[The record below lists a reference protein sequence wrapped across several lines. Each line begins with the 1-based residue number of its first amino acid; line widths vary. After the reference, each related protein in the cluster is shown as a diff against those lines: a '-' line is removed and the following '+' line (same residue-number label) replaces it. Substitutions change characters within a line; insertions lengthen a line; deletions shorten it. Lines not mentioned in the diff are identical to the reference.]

1 MSLFAISLRRFSI
14 LFYLGLALAGLAALL
29 AIGLFFIAIREL
41 PQVPEPLGRII
52 ETPPTEIFAAT
63 GERLMVI
70 GGREVVPLNRISPA
84 FIKAV
89 IATED
94 HRFWEHHGLDK
105 LRTLKALWVTIFE
118 PGRIQGASTIT
129 QQLAKNLFFSYR
141 RTYMR
146 KFRELLVALQIET
159 QYSKREILEAY
170 LNQIPFGVGAYG
182 IEQAARSFFGK
193 PALKLNLAESA
204 LLAGL
209 PKSPTRY
216 NPYRHFKRAKN
227 RQRLVLERMKAVG
240 YTTAEE
246 AEAAFRTDL
255 QLTPH
260 FAGKP
265 EGSYF
270 LDLVL
275 NDLEERYGPEVV
287 YHGGLKVSTT
297 LDPQQQAWAVEAMQ
311 NGLVK
316 LDQLLGVA
324 EGVDSENAGPLT
336 HPQGALAAIE
346 CNSGAV
352 KAMVG
357 GRDYSETEFN
367 RAVES
372 NRLPGSGFKPFLYY
386 AAFEKVGLT
395 PASVFVDKAV
405 TIPVKGAKDWRPKNF
420 GREFEGAMILK
431 QALMKSVNAV
441 AAQLVERVGPDAV
454 IDVARRSGIKSD
466 LSPVYSLALGT
477 SGVSPL
483 EMASAF
489 GTFATGGVRHE
500 PFWIRRVEDPLG
512 RVLEEHI
519 VRGQRTLDAGIVF
532 QLVDMMRG
540 VLTSG
545 TGRIVRRMGFDLP
558 AAGKTGTTDDFRD
571 AWFTGFTPTLSVSV
585 WVGYDRGISMRDVN
599 GVGITGGRG
608 AAPIWADFMIKATSG
623 EPPRE
628 FTVPPDIHFETV
640 DPVGGEIAGQW
651 TRRPLKVALRSSQAT
666 AAGPDGAAAS
676 KAGKPAIEAADR
688 TVIQTPDKSG
698 TEASSTPNFEKADQP
713 GATKAGKPITINSGQ
728 PVIEVEDESAIK
740 EEDLPPE

>member
-1 MSLFAISLRRFSI
+1 MSQFAVSLRRFSI
-14 LFYLGLALAGLAALL
+14 LFYLGLTLAGLGALL
-29 AIGLFFIAIREL
+29 TTVLFFIAMREL
-41 PQVPEPLGRII
+41 PQVPQPLGRII

-70 GGREVVPLNRISPA
+70 GGREVVPLNRISPS
-84 FIKAV
+84 FIEAV

-105 LRTLKALWVTIFE
+105 LRTLKALWITVFE
-118 PGRIQGASTIT
+118 RGRIQGASTIT

-141 RTYMR
+141 RTYLR

-193 PALKLNLAESA
+193 PALELNLAESA

-209 PKSPTRY
+209 PKSPIRY
-216 NPYRHFKRAKN
+216 NPYRHFKRAKK
-227 RQRLVLERMKAVG
+227 RQQLVLERMKAVG
-240 YTTAEE
+240 YATAEE
-246 AEAAFRTDL
+246 VEAAFQAEL
-255 QLTPH
+255 QLKPH
-260 FAGKP
+260 SAGTLK
-265 EGSYF
+265 GSYF

-297 LDPQQQAWAVEAMQ
+297 LDPQQQAWAIESLQ
-311 NGLVK
+311 NGLIK
-316 LDQLLGVA
+316 LDQLMGIA
-324 EGVDSENAGPLT
+324 DGDDTDSASPLT
-336 HPQGALAAIE
+336 HPQGALVAIE

-352 KAMVG
+352 KALVG

-386 AAFEKVGLT
+386 AAFEKLGLT
-395 PASVFVDKAV
+395 PADVFVDKAI
-405 TIPVKGAKDWRPKNF
+405 TIPVKGASDWRPQNF
-420 GREFEGAMILK
+420 EREYEGPMILK
-431 QALMKSVNAV
+431 QALMKSINAI
-441 AAQLVERVGPDAV
+441 AAQLVARVGPDAV
-454 IDVARRSGIKSD
+454 IDVARRAGINSA
-466 LSPVYSLALGT
+466 LTPVYSLALGT

-500 PFWIRRVEDPLG
+500 PFWIRRIEDPLG
-512 RVLEEHI
+512 RVLEEQI
-519 VRGQRTLDAGIVF
+519 VRGQRTLDADIDF

-540 VLTSG
+540 VLTAG

-558 AAGKTGTTDDFRD
+558 AAGKTGTTDDYRD

-608 AAPIWADFMIKATSG
+608 AAPIWADFMIKATGG

-628 FTVPPDIHFETV
+628 FTVPSNIRFETV
-640 DPVGGEIAGQW
+640 DPVSGEIASQW
-651 TRRPLKVALRSSQAT
+651 THSPVRVALRSGQVAAT
-666 AAGPDGAAAS
+666 ISGPPATNEADRPAVHAADEPSTTRARQPAVDEAGGPD
-676 KAGKPAIEAADR
+676 IEAEDN
-688 TVIQTPDKSG
+688 
-698 TEASSTPNFEKADQP
+698 ST
-713 GATKAGKPITINSGQ
+713 
-728 PVIEVEDESAIK
+728 IK

>member
-1 MSLFAISLRRFSI
+1 MSLFAVSLRRFSI
-14 LFYLGLALAGLAALL
+14 LFYLGLTLAGLGALL
-29 AIGLFFIAIREL
+29 TTGLFFIAIREL
-41 PQVPEPLGRII
+41 PQVPQPLGRII

-70 GGREVVPLNRISPA
+70 GGREVVPLNRISPF

-105 LRTLKALWVTIFE
+105 LRTLKALWITVFKS
-118 PGRIQGASTIT
+118 GRIQGASTIT

-193 PALKLNLAESA
+193 PALELNLAESA

-216 NPYRHFKRAKN
+216 NPYRYFKRAKK
-227 RQRLVLERMKAVG
+227 RQQLVLERMKAVG
-240 YTTAEE
+240 YATADE
-246 AEAAFRTDL
+246 AEAAFQAAL

-260 FAGKP
+260 SAGTPK
-265 EGSYF
+265 GSYF
-270 LDLVL
+270 LDMVL

-297 LDPQQQAWAVEAMQ
+297 LDPQQQAWAIESLQ
-311 NGLVK
+311 NGLIK
-316 LDQLLGVA
+316 LDQLMGIA
-324 EGVDSENAGPLT
+324 DGENSDSASPLT
-336 HPQGALAAIE
+336 HPQGALVAIE

-352 KAMVG
+352 KALVG

-386 AAFEKVGLT
+386 AAFEKLDLT
-395 PASVFVDKAV
+395 PATVFVDKAI
-405 TIPVKGAKDWRPKNF
+405 TIPVKGASDWRPKNF
-420 GREFEGAMILK
+420 EREYEGPMILK
-431 QALMKSVNAV
+431 QALMKSVNV
-441 AAQLVERVGPDAV
+441 IAAQLVERVGPDAV
-454 IDVARRSGIKSD
+454 IDVARRCGIHSA
-466 LSPVYSLALGT
+466 LTPVYSLALGT

-500 PFWIRRVEDPLG
+500 PFWIRRIEDPLG
-512 RVLEEHI
+512 RVLQEQI
-519 VRGQRTLDAGIVF
+519 VRGQRTLDTAIDF

-540 VLTSG
+540 VLTAG
-545 TGRIVRRMGFDLP
+545 TGRIIRRMGFDLP
-558 AAGKTGTTDDFRD
+558 AAGKTGTTDDYRD

-585 WVGYDRGISMRDVN
+585 WVGYDRGISMRDGN

-608 AAPIWADFMIKATSG
+608 AAPIWAEFMIKATSG

-628 FTVPPDIHFETV
+628 FTVPSNIRFETV
-640 DPVGGEIAGQW
+640 DPVSGEIASQW
-651 TRRPLKVALRSSQAT
+651 TRSPVKVALRSGQVAAAISDSPATNEADRPAVQAVHEPST
-666 AAGPDGAAAS
+666 TRARQPAVDGAGGPD
-676 KAGKPAIEAADR
+676 IEA
-688 TVIQTPDKSG
+688 
-698 TEASSTPNFEKADQP
+698 
-713 GATKAGKPITINSGQ
+713 
-728 PVIEVEDESAIK
+728 EDNSAIK

>member
-1 MSLFAISLRRFSI
+1 MSLFAVSLRRFSI
-14 LFYLGLALAGLAALL
+14 LFYLGMTLAGLGALL
-29 AIGLFFIAIREL
+29 TTGLFFIAIREL
-41 PQVPEPLGRII
+41 PRVPEPLGRII

-70 GGREVVPLNRISPA
+70 GGREAVPLNRISPF
-84 FIKAV
+84 FIEAV

-105 LRTLKALWVTIFE
+105 LRTLKALWITLFE
-118 PGRIQGASTIT
+118 HGRIQGASTIT

-159 QYSKREILEAY
+159 RYSKREILEAY

-193 PALKLNLAESA
+193 TARELNLAESA

-216 NPYRHFKRAKN
+216 NPYRYFERAKK
-227 RQRLVLERMKAVG
+227 RQRLVLQRMKAVG

-246 AEAAFRTDL
+246 AEAAYQAEL

-260 FAGKP
+260 SAGKP
-265 EGSYF
+265 KGSYF

-297 LDPQQQAWAVEAMQ
+297 LDSQQQAWAAESLK
-311 NGLVK
+311 NGLIK
-316 LDQLLGVA
+316 LDRLMGIGDGDVA
-324 EGVDSENAGPLT
+324 DSADPLT
-336 HPQGALAAIE
+336 HPQGALVAIE

-352 KAMVG
+352 KALVG

-386 AAFEKVGLT
+386 AAFEKLNLT
-395 PASVFVDKAV
+395 PADVFVDKAI
-405 TIPVKGAKDWRPKNF
+405 TIPVKGAGDWRPQNF
-420 GREFEGAMILK
+420 GREYEGPMVLK
-431 QALMKSVNAV
+431 RALMKSVNAI

-454 IDVARRSGIKSD
+454 IDVARRCGIKSA
-466 LSPVYSLALGT
+466 LKPVYSLALGT
-477 SGVSPL
+477 SGASPL

-500 PFWIRRVEDPLG
+500 PFWIRRIEDPLG
-512 RVLEEHI
+512 RVLEEQI
-519 VRGQRTLDAGIVF
+519 VRGERSLDAGIGY
-532 QLVDMMRG
+532 QLVDMMQG
-540 VLTSG
+540 VLTAG

-608 AAPIWADFMIKATSG
+608 AAPIWADFMLKATSG

-628 FTVPPDIHFETV
+628 FIVPSDVHFETV
-640 DPVGGEIAGQW
+640 DPVSGETAGQW
-651 TRRPLKVALRSSQAT
+651 TPNPVRVALRSGQIT
-666 AAGPDGAAAS
+666 AALSDRSATNKADESTAEQAERTAVQAPEKSGTIE
-676 KAGKPAIEAADR
+676 AGKPAIEA
-688 TVIQTPDKSG
+688 
-698 TEASSTPNFEKADQP
+698 
-713 GATKAGKPITINSGQ
+713 
-728 PVIEVEDESAIK
+728 EDDSAIK

>member
-1 MSLFAISLRRFSI
+1 MSLFAVSLRRFSI
-14 LFYLGLALAGLAALL
+14 LFYLGMTLAGLGALL
-29 AIGLFFIAIREL
+29 ATALFFIAIREL
-41 PQVPEPLGRII
+41 PRVPEPLGRII

-70 GGREVVPLNRISPA
+70 GGREAVPLNRISPF
-84 FIKAV
+84 FIEAV

-105 LRTLKALWVTIFE
+105 LRTLKALWITLFE
-118 PGRIQGASTIT
+118 RGRIQGASTIT

-146 KFRELLVALQIET
+146 KFRELMVALQIET
-159 QYSKREILEAY
+159 RYSKREILEAY

-193 PALKLNLAESA
+193 TARELNLAESA

-216 NPYRHFKRAKN
+216 NPYRHFERAKK
-227 RQRLVLERMKAVG
+227 RQRLVLQRMKAVG

-246 AEAAFRTDL
+246 AEDAYLAEL
-255 QLTPH
+255 HLTPH
-260 FAGKP
+260 SAGKP
-265 EGSYF
+265 KGSYF

-297 LDPQQQAWAVEAMQ
+297 LDSQQQSWAAESLK
-311 NGLVK
+311 NGLIK
-316 LDQLLGVA
+316 LDRLMGIGDSDVA
-324 EGVDSENAGPLT
+324 DSADPLT
-336 HPQGALAAIE
+336 HPQGALVAIE

-352 KAMVG
+352 KALVG

-386 AAFEKVGLT
+386 AAFEKLDLT
-395 PASVFVDKAV
+395 PADVFVDKAI
-405 TIPVKGAKDWRPKNF
+405 TIPVKGVGDWRPQNF
-420 GREFEGAMILK
+420 GREYEGPMVLK
-431 QALMKSVNAV
+431 QALMKSVNAI

-454 IDVARRSGIKSD
+454 IDVARRCGIKSA
-466 LSPVYSLALGT
+466 LKPVYSLALGT
-477 SGVSPL
+477 SGASPL

-500 PFWIRRVEDPLG
+500 PFWIRRIEDPLG
-512 RVLEEHI
+512 RVLEEQI
-519 VRGQRTLDAGIVF
+519 VRGERSLDAGIGF
-532 QLVDMMRG
+532 QLVDMLQG
-540 VLTSG
+540 VLTAG

-558 AAGKTGTTDDFRD
+558 AAGKTGTTDGFRD

-608 AAPIWADFMIKATSG
+608 AAPIWADFMLKATSG

-628 FTVPPDIHFETV
+628 FTVPSDVHFETV
-640 DPVGGEIAGQW
+640 DPVSGKIAGQW
-651 TRRPLKVALRSSQAT
+651 TQNPVRVALRSGQIT
-666 AAGPDGAAAS
+666 AALSDRSATNKADESTAEQAERTAVQAPEKSGTIE
-676 KAGKPAIEAADR
+676 AGKPAIEA
-688 TVIQTPDKSG
+688 
-698 TEASSTPNFEKADQP
+698 
-713 GATKAGKPITINSGQ
+713 
-728 PVIEVEDESAIK
+728 EDDSAIK

>member
-1 MSLFAISLRRFSI
+1 MSLFAVSLRRFNI
-14 LFYLGLALAGLAALL
+14 LFYLGLTLAGLGALL
-29 AIGLFFIAIREL
+29 TTGLFFIAMREL
-41 PQVPEPLGRII
+41 PQVPQPLGRII

-70 GGREVVPLNRISPA
+70 GGREVVPLNRISPS
-84 FIKAV
+84 FIEAV

-105 LRTLKALWVTIFE
+105 LRTLKALWITVFE
-118 PGRIQGASTIT
+118 RGRIQGASTIT

-193 PALKLNLAESA
+193 PALELSLAESA

-216 NPYRHFKRAKN
+216 NPYRYFKRAKK
-227 RQRLVLERMKAVG
+227 RQKLVLERMKAVG
-240 YTTAEE
+240 YATAEE
-246 AEAAFRTDL
+246 AAAAFQAEL

-260 FAGKP
+260 SAGTPK
-265 EGSYF
+265 GSYF

-297 LDPQQQAWAVEAMQ
+297 LDPQQQAWAIESLR
-311 NGLVK
+311 NGLIK
-316 LDQLLGVA
+316 LDQLMGIA
-324 EGVDSENAGPLT
+324 DGDDADSTSPLT
-336 HPQGALAAIE
+336 HPQGALVAIE

-352 KAMVG
+352 KALVG

-386 AAFEKVGLT
+386 AAFEKLDLT
-395 PASVFVDKAV
+395 PADVFVDKAI
-405 TIPVKGAKDWRPKNF
+405 TIPVKGASDWRPQNF
-420 GREFEGAMILK
+420 GREYEGPMILK
-431 QALMKSVNAV
+431 QALMKSVNAI
-441 AAQLVERVGPDAV
+441 AAQLVERVGPDAL
-454 IDVARRSGIKSD
+454 IDVARRCGINSA
-466 LSPVYSLALGT
+466 LTPVYSLALGT

-500 PFWIRRVEDPLG
+500 PFWIRRIEDPLG
-512 RVLEEHI
+512 RVLEEQI
-519 VRGQRTLDAGIVF
+519 VRGQRTLDAGTGF

-540 VLTSG
+540 VLTAG

-558 AAGKTGTTDDFRD
+558 AAGKTGTTDDYLD

-628 FTVPPDIHFETV
+628 FTVPTNIRFETV
-640 DPVGGEIAGQW
+640 DPVSGETAGQW
-651 TRRPLKVALRSSQAT
+651 TRSPVKVALRSGQV
-666 AAGPDGAAAS
+666 AAAIS
-676 KAGKPAIEAADR
+676 DPPATNKTDRPAIQTADEPSTTQAGQPDDDEAA
-688 TVIQTPDKSG
+688 
-698 TEASSTPNFEKADQP
+698 E
-713 GATKAGKPITINSGQ
+713 
-728 PVIEVEDESAIK
+728 PVIEAEDNSAIK

>member
-1 MSLFAISLRRFSI
+1 MSLFAVSLRRFSI
-14 LFYLGLALAGLAALL
+14 FFYLCMTLAGLAALL
-29 AIGLFFIAIREL
+29 TTGLFFVAMREL

-70 GGREVVPLNRISPA
+70 GGREVVPLNRISPS

-105 LRTLKALWVTIFE
+105 LRTLKALWITAFE
-118 PGRIQGASTIT
+118 RGRIQGASTIT

-141 RTYMR
+141 RTYIR

-193 PALKLNLAESA
+193 PALELNLAESA

-216 NPYRHFKRAKN
+216 NPYRYFKRAKK
-227 RQRLVLERMKAVG
+227 RQQLVLERMKAVG
-240 YTTAEE
+240 YTTTEE
-246 AEAAFRTDL
+246 AEAAYQAEL

-260 FAGKP
+260 SAGTPK
-265 EGSYF
+265 GSYF

-297 LDPQQQAWAVEAMQ
+297 LDPQQQAWAVESLQ

-316 LDQLLGVA
+316 LDRLMGIA
-324 EGVDSENAGPLT
+324 DGDDTSSASPLT
-336 HPQGALAAIE
+336 HPQGALVAIE

-352 KAMVG
+352 KALVG

-386 AAFEKVGLT
+386 AAFEKLDLT
-395 PASVFVDKAV
+395 PANVFVDKAI
-405 TIPVKGAKDWRPKNF
+405 TITVKGASDWRPQNF
-420 GREFEGAMILK
+420 GRESEGPMILK
-431 QALMKSVNAV
+431 QALMKSVNAI

-454 IDVARRSGIKSD
+454 IDVARRSGINSA
-466 LSPVYSLALGT
+466 LTPVYSLALGT
-477 SGVSPL
+477 SGASPM
-483 EMASAF
+483 EMAAAF

-500 PFWIRRVEDPLG
+500 PFWISRIEDPRG
-512 RVLEEHI
+512 RVLEEQI
-519 VRGQRTLDAGIVF
+519 VRGQRTLDAGIGF

-540 VLTSG
+540 VLTAG

-558 AAGKTGTTDDFRD
+558 AAGKTGTTDDYRD

-628 FTVPPDIHFETV
+628 FTVPPDIRFETV
-640 DPVGGEIAGQW
+640 DPVSGEIAGQW
-651 TRRPLKVALRSSQAT
+651 TQRPVKVALRSSQ
-666 AAGPDGAAAS
+666 DAAAQPDES
-676 KAGKPAIEAADR
+676 ATNKADEHIIEETDRPA
-688 TVIQTPDKSG
+688 VQTLDKSG
-698 TEASSTPNFEKADQP
+698 TEKSSTSILEKAEQP
-713 GATKAGKPITINSGQ
+713 TIQ
-728 PVIEVEDESAIK
+728 AEDNSAIK

>member
-1 MSLFAISLRRFSI
+1 MSMFAVWMRRLRIF
-14 LFYLGLALAGLAALL
+14 FYLALALAGLAALL
-29 AIGLFFIAIREL
+29 SAGLFFFALRDL
-41 PQVPEPLGRII
+41 PRVPDPLGRII
-52 ETPPTEIFAAT
+52 ETPPTEIFASS
-63 GERLMVI
+63 GERLMII
-70 GGREVVPLNRISPA
+70 GGREVVPLNRIAPE
-84 FIKAV
+84 FIQAV

-105 LRTLKALWVTIFE
+105 LRTIKALWITLFE
-118 PGRIQGASTIT
+118 PGIIQGASTIT

-146 KFRELLVALQIET
+146 KFRELMVALQIET

-193 PALKLNLAESA
+193 PALELNLAEAA

-216 NPYRHFKRAKN
+216 NPYRYFDRAQKR
-227 RQRLVLERMKAVG
+227 QQLVLARMVAVG
-240 YTTAEE
+240 YITAEE
-246 AEAAFRTDL
+246 AEAAAQANM
-255 QLTPH
+255 QLATLATGAPR
-260 FAGKP
+260 
-265 EGSYF
+265 GSYF

-297 LDPQQQAWAVEAMQ
+297 LDPQQQAWAVESLQ
-311 NGLVK
+311 SGLLK
-316 LDQLLGVA
+316 LDQLLGITRTDA
-324 EGVDSENAGPLT
+324 PGSANSSS
-336 HPQGALAAIE
+336 HPQGALVAVE
-346 CNSGAV
+346 CTSGAV

-367 RAVES
+367 RAVEN

-386 AAFEKVGLT
+386 AAFEKLNLMPT
-395 PASVFVDKAV
+395 SVFVDKPITV
-405 TIPVKGAKDWRPKNF
+405 PVVGATDWRPKNF
-420 GREFEGAMILK
+420 GREYEGPMILK
-431 QALMKSVNAV
+431 WALMKSVNAV
-441 AAQLVERVGPDAV
+441 AAQLVERAGPEAV
-454 IDVARRSGIKSD
+454 IDVARRCGITSQ

-483 EMASAF
+483 EMAAAF
-489 GTFATGGVRHE
+489 STFATGGVQHK

-519 VRGQRTLDAGIVF
+519 VRGQRSLDASIVY
-532 QLVDMMRG
+532 QVVDMMRG
-540 VLTSG
+540 VLASG
-545 TGRIVRRMGFDLP
+545 TGRVIRRLGFDLP
-558 AAGKTGTTDDFRD
+558 AAGKTGTTDDYRD

-623 EPPRE
+623 EPARE
-628 FTVPPDIHFETV
+628 FVVPSEIHFATV
-640 DPVGGEIAGQW
+640 NPINGATAGPWVQNKI
-651 TRRPLKVALRSSQAT
+651 KVALR
-666 AAGPDGAAAS
+666 
-676 KAGKPAIEAADR
+676 
-688 TVIQTPDKSG
+688 
-698 TEASSTPNFEKADQP
+698 ADQSASDVP
-713 GATKAGKPITINSGQ
+713 LQPTETMRGRSATEITDEATLQKGDESAPQTVGQ
-728 PVIEVEDESAIK
+728 PFVDSEDKSAIK
-740 EEDLPPE
+740 EEELPPE

>member
-1 MSLFAISLRRFSI
+1 MSIFAVNLRRFSI
-14 LFYLGLALAGLAALL
+14 LFYLGLTLAGLGALL
-29 AIGLFFIAIREL
+29 TTGMFFIAMREL

-70 GGREVVPLNRISPA
+70 GGREVVPLNRISPS

-105 LRTLKALWVTIFE
+105 LRTLKALWITVFE
-118 PGRIQGASTIT
+118 RGRIQGASTIT

-193 PALKLNLAESA
+193 PALELNLAESA

-216 NPYRHFKRAKN
+216 NPYRYFKRAKS
-227 RQRLVLERMKAVG
+227 RQQLVLERMKAVG

-246 AEAAFRTDL
+246 AEAAFKAEL

-260 FAGKP
+260 SAGTPK
-265 EGSYF
+265 GSYF

-297 LDPQQQAWAVEAMQ
+297 LDPQQQAWAIESLQ
-311 NGLVK
+311 NGLIK
-316 LDQLLGVA
+316 LDEMMGIA
-324 EGVDSENAGPLT
+324 HGDDTDSARALT
-336 HPQGALAAIE
+336 HPQGALVAIE

-352 KAMVG
+352 KALVG

-386 AAFEKVGLT
+386 AAFEKLDLT
-395 PASVFVDKAV
+395 PANVFVDKAI
-405 TIPVKGAKDWRPKNF
+405 TIPVKGASDWRPQNF
-420 GREFEGAMILK
+420 GREYEGPMILK
-431 QALMKSVNAV
+431 QALMKSVNAI

-454 IDVARRSGIKSD
+454 VDVARRSGINSA
-466 LSPVYSLALGT
+466 LQPVYSLALGT
-477 SGVSPL
+477 SGASPL

-500 PFWIRRVEDPLG
+500 PFWIRRIEDPLG
-512 RVLEEHI
+512 RVLEEQI
-519 VRGQRTLDAGIVF
+519 VRGQRTLDAGIGF

-540 VLTSG
+540 VLTAG

-585 WVGYDRGISMRDVN
+585 WVGFDRGISMRDVN

-628 FTVPPDIHFETV
+628 FTVPSNIRFETV
-640 DPVGGEIAGQW
+640 DPVSGEIAGQW
-651 TRRPLKVALRSSQAT
+651 TRSPVKVALRSGQ
-666 AAGPDGAAAS
+666 AAAALPHKS
-676 KAGKPAIEAADR
+676 ATNKADESAVQAL
-688 TVIQTPDKSG
+688 DKSG
-698 TEASSTPNFEKADQP
+698 TEASEQSIFEKEGHP
-713 GATKAGKPITINSGQ
+713 ATIKAGKP
-728 PVIEVEDESAIK
+728 VIEAGDDSEIK

>member
-1 MSLFAISLRRFSI
+1 MSLFAVSLRRFSFI
-14 LFYLGLALAGLAALL
+14 FYLALALAGLGALL
-29 AIGLFFIAIREL
+29 AIGFFFVAVREL
-41 PQVPEPLGRII
+41 PRVPEPLGRII

-63 GERLMVI
+63 GERLMII
-70 GGREVVPLNRISPA
+70 GGREFIPLNRISPY

-94 HRFWEHHGLDK
+94 HRFWDHHGLDK
-105 LRTLKALWVTIFE
+105 LRTLKALWITLFE
-118 PGRIQGASTIT
+118 RDRIQGASTIT

-193 PALKLNLAESA
+193 TARELNLAESA

-216 NPYRHFKRAKN
+216 NPYRYFERAKK
-227 RQRLVLERMKAVG
+227 RQRLVLHRMKAVG

-246 AEAAFRTDL
+246 AEAAYQAEL

-260 FAGKP
+260 SAGKP
-265 EGSYF
+265 KGSYF

-297 LDPQQQAWAVEAMQ
+297 LDSQQQAWAAESLK
-311 NGLVK
+311 NGLIK
-316 LDQLLGVA
+316 LDRLMGIGDGDVA
-324 EGVDSENAGPLT
+324 DSADPLT
-336 HPQGALAAIE
+336 HPQGALVAIE

-352 KAMVG
+352 KALVG

-386 AAFEKVGLT
+386 AAFEKLNLT
-395 PASVFVDKAV
+395 PADVFVDKAI
-405 TIPVKGAKDWRPKNF
+405 TIPVKGAGDWRPQNF
-420 GREFEGAMILK
+420 GREYEGPMVLK
-431 QALMKSVNAV
+431 RALMKSVNAI

-454 IDVARRSGIKSD
+454 IDVARRCGIKSA
-466 LSPVYSLALGT
+466 LKPVYSLALGT
-477 SGVSPL
+477 SGASPL

-500 PFWIRRVEDPLG
+500 PFWIRRIEDPLG
-512 RVLEEHI
+512 RVLEEQI
-519 VRGQRTLDAGIVF
+519 VRGERSLDAGIGY
-532 QLVDMMRG
+532 QLVDMMQG
-540 VLTSG
+540 VLTAG

-608 AAPIWADFMIKATSG
+608 AAPIWADFMLKATSG

-628 FTVPPDIHFETV
+628 FIVPSDVHFETV
-640 DPVGGEIAGQW
+640 DPASGETAGQW
-651 TRRPLKVALRSSQAT
+651 TPNPVRVALRSGQIT
-666 AAGPDGAAAS
+666 AALSDRSATNKADESTAEQAERTAVQTPEKSGTIE
-676 KAGKPAIEAADR
+676 AGKPAIEA
-688 TVIQTPDKSG
+688 
-698 TEASSTPNFEKADQP
+698 
-713 GATKAGKPITINSGQ
+713 
-728 PVIEVEDESAIK
+728 EDDSAIK